1 MRSSSP
7 LFFDFLCDKIPSK
20 GGEILKNFNDFRKY
34 LSEEMLNNQEKLI
47 KQVTSSKNMNLDKT
61 TLSEDDIKFILNFSI
76 QTAVTTLNH
85 YHDWINK

>member
-1 MRSSSP
+1 
-7 LFFDFLCDKIPSK
+7 
-20 GGEILKNFNDFRKY
+20 
-34 LSEEMLNNQEKLI
+34 MLNNQEKFI

-85 YHDWINK
+85 YHNWINK

>member
-1 MRSSSP
+1 M
-7 LFFDFLCDKIPSK
+7 
-20 GGEILKNFNDFRKY
+20 KNFNDFRKY
-34 LSEEMLNNQEKLI
+34 FSKEMLNNQEKFI